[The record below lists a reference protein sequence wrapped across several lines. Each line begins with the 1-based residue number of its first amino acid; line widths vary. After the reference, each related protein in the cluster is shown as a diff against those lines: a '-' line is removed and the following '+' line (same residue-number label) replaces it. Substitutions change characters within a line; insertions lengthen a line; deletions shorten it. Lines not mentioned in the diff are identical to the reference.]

1 MFKRISFYLIFIVVT
16 LAMSVSLFAAELV
29 LNITGMTWPSS
40 WPVSVRRVLEELD
53 GVKKARVSFQ
63 LKEAIVEFNKKK
75 VNVKKMIDALNSEG
89 YGGSLKKK

>member
-1 MFKRISFYLIFIVVT
+1 MFKRTSFYFTFFVVT
-16 LAMSVSLFAAELV
+16 MAMSASLFAAELV

-40 WPVSVRRVLEELD
+40 WPVRVRRVLEELD
-53 GVKKARVSFQ
+53 GVKNARVSFQ

-75 VNVKKMIDALNSEG
+75 VNAKKMIDTLNSEG